1 MNSILNNSAAF
12 SALQALQ
19 TTQQSA
25 ETTVQNQVST
35 GLSVSS
41 AADNSSYWSIAAQL
55 NADSGVVQASND
67 ALSQRQSIL
76 VDRLLGHQFGHHHHQ
91 LRSSRR

>member
-1 MNSILNNSAAF
+1 MNSILNNSAAL

-19 TTQQSA
+19 MTQQSLN
-25 ETTVQNQVST
+25 TVQNEVST

-67 ALSQRQSIL
+67 ALSQ
-76 VDRLLGHQFGHHHHQ
+76 GN
-91 LRSSRR
+91 RSSRPPARR